1 MIYLL
6 KQKILTII
14 KKSILDF
21 YRTIVSV
28 SFYVIDTFIMKHDD
42 NYHESRLLIIKFD
55 ELGDYIL
62 FRDYLK
68 VIRHSKKFRT
78 YKITL
83 AGNVK
88 WKELSE
94 HFDGSNYDEA
104 IWIDKKKFIT
114 NIIYRKI
121 IFNKIYNRNFDTV
134 LNPSSSRNFLT
145 DDSLVRV
152 AKAAKSIGFVSDTAN
167 SPKLILFLSDSF
179 YSRNMLL
186 PKDCYF
192 EFYRNKYFFETLLEE
207 EINLIAPYLGVDNR
221 KEKEKQQ
228 KFVLVSPGAGIK
240 YRQWSARNYAIISN
254 YINKNY
260 GYKLKI
266 IGGESERDISIKII
280 NHSEITEI
288 EDLTGKTSLLELIDT
303 IASSGLV
310 ITNDTGTSHISA
322 ALGIKTLVISNG
334 SRFGRFNPYPDRLG
348 LDVTVIYPSQ
358 IMDIIDNNYESI
370 LKAFKYKSYL
380 NIDSVS
386 LRQVESSLD
395 ELLSK

>member
-1 MIYLL
+1 
-6 KQKILTII
+6 
-14 KKSILDF
+14 
-21 YRTIVSV
+21 
-28 SFYVIDTFIMKHDD
+28 MKHDD